1 MFEFIPNAVER
12 ISKGTKAV
20 ADPFSWADTVGSLQK
35 LNLKLKYII
44 INISGDYKASLINL
58 N

>member
-20 ADPFSWADTVGSLQK
+20 ADPGGGSGGLGLGLRLGVGLA
-35 LNLKLKYII
+35 LP
-44 INISGDYKASLINL
+44 
-58 N
+58 